1 VSTSY
6 PVIRLRGPCGR
17 LADGVEG
24 PPSLDPATDV
34 RGLLA
39 HPDRAGRLR
48 RRPVLPVHRR
58 QMGPREPRIRPRRG
72 DRVPDRAAHRRPQRR
87 RHRRRPG
94 AAWLHRHHR
103 PRRLRRLHPPARR
116 PPRLV
121 RRAPAARPARVPQP
135 PTPPPSHKILRTV
148 GERAGVDRKTARR
161 YVAAAEAAGLSREA
175 GLGALTDELIGAVVA
190 AVRPA
195 RPDGHGSAWEGA
207 LAWAGRSVSRAVD
220 LHERGGAGDGNRTR
234 VASLEDWGST
244 IELRPRGPHP
254 GTGGQGSGQARRLR
268 SDSAVQAGE
277 RRVEP
282 GSLGVSGELV
292 AGRDALADPPLG
304 SEDHPGSADGEP
316 GEQRRDFLAGS

>member
-1 VSTSY
+1 MSTSY

-58 QMGPREPRIRPRRG
+58 QRGPREPRIRPRRG

-103 PRRLRRLHPPARR
+103 PRRLHPPARR

-148 GERAGVDRKTARR
+148 GERAGVDRKIARR

-220 LHERGGAGDGNRTR
+220 LHERGGAGDGPN
-234 VASLEDWGST
+234 
-244 IELRPRGPHP
+244 IIRPRSVFERPGRHP
-254 GTGGQGSGQARRLR
+254 GQGSDLR
-268 SDSAVQAGE
+268 K
-277 RRVEP
+277 
-282 GSLGVSGELV
+282 
-292 AGRDALADPPLG
+292 
-304 SEDHPGSADGEP
+304 
-316 GEQRRDFLAGS
+316 